1 MMSILYRVI
10 NSQKV
15 IFLKVCFVMLLI
27 IDASSIPPAN
37 ELDVSN
43 KSQWIEGA
51 TLKTDSTV
59 DELISRAKQFSNEGR
74 YDLAS
79 SLWQK
84 VIDSSNDLVF
94 GSEEWLEKT
103 LSHEYQVY
111 RSVSREIEN
120 TLAQLPK
127 EGLEGYRVDA
137 DGQAKIIL
145 SSYKEENERENA
157 LSELVKKYFLSSLG
171 DDAAY
176 ELACLKLDRYEF
188 LPAIRLIDKIL
199 DDYPDTDINLS
210 QLLIRAA
217 VLSAR
222 VGDLER
228 AKNLLI
234 KLKSE
239 KDSIIPKSVIEI
251 VENDILRSDKIGV
264 VSQRSTEPWSMNMGG
279 AKRSGLMQTPLNQPL
294 DKGEASWVQQYDLTL
309 PKGWPK
315 LPLVEDNKPDI
326 NLTAPFGNAIGG
338 GSRLYESANKKL
350 TNDQIL
356 LAWKE
361 EDWMPCGQL
370 LFGSQF
376 LYFKNEDRL
385 VCADA
390 DTGAVKWLGFRTQY
404 PQPNFS
410 KNFRFR
416 RPTSKDT
423 KRIPRDIKEIQYFSD
438 HANQSM
444 CLVAGKIITVQGA
457 PVDFTEEESPIEPN
471 VDNDLQ
477 RGVWQNR
484 IAGGGGV
491 PRMRKNRLVAYHALN
506 GKLQWMRSATEKKE
520 DLITDSCF
528 IGDPVPYGNLLLIPV
543 LEGTGMYLTA
553 LNPESGD
560 TQWRTFLGDEPQSG
574 VAPNSSVMVAID
586 GGEAYIATGSGL
598 VFSLDAISGSLN
610 WVVRYPRTVRNNA
623 SRLQELQRFGG
634 FARGNVAA
642 PDFDGWDM
650 DTVVPSTKVVV
661 FAPSDFNQL
670 IALDRRSGKLIWE
683 TARVPLREGNGGSY
697 VLGLL
702 DEKLY
707 IGGGD
712 VVRCYDVIGGKMLW
726 ENSFPRGHGRGA
738 LTKDGILIPSGN
750 NEIIKINLNNGSI
763 EDQITVALEN
773 NYPIGNLFSNGKNIY
788 IMSLRQVLSV
798 IDVSKA
804 KDEKG
809 KQDQLE
815 GNEEG

>member
-1 MMSILYRVI
+1 
-10 NSQKV
+10 
-15 IFLKVCFVMLLI
+15 MLLI